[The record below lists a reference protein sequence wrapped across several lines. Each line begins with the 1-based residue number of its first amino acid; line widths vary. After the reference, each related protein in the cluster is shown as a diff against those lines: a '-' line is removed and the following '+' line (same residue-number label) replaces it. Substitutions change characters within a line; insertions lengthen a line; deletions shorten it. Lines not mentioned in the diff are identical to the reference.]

1 MNKKNTKKFR
11 KRLGDNEKILN
22 PFNAVFLFED
32 KSYFNEN
39 GKKIKNNI
47 LIGDHQNPILFD
59 THNLNK
65 NTVML
70 VEGKTTIKDRKVE
83 KELKLRITERK
94 VFKNRYFKTKVLHL
108 YVKILD
114 ELFLGME
121 DINE

>member
-32 KSYFNEN
+32 KKSFNKFIGDYQQPILFDTYDLKKNTRIMVRGVFEEN
-39 GKKIKNNI
+39 GKKI
-47 LIGDHQNPILFD
+47 
-59 THNLNK
+59 
-65 NTVML
+65 
-70 VEGKTTIKDRKVE
+70 E
-83 KELKLRITERK
+83 KLLKLLITKRE

-121 DINE
+121 DSDE